1 MFIMDTLNSLG
12 GSLSDVVAQCVTGT
26 TTTVN
31 TMLRS
36 TRRRSL
42 SESDLTS
49 LLRPDFT
56 LAEVDTELLSTGGKE
71 ICSEELAQ
79 PLPDGL
85 DGRERIGLSS
95 GSFLRVK
102 DRSYAVRARGGAEAS
117 ETGSSLGHFQPE
129 TDSGVEAGAQGSAG
143 KLRSGDSSQ
152 LPAPP
157 DRHRPP
163 PRVSKKD
170 WSTVEE
176 RRNHH
181 AFLTSLALPSS
192 YKDFYEAED
201 HPDLQRA
208 IFWHGL
214 RRKSLSMNEAA
225 VILPQD
231 VSSRLADA
239 RAIRKL
245 QLGKSMP
252 NLRKQTP
259 AVLSHHH
266 HHRHHHSR
274 SHGGSHKHDQDRD
287 YAEAA
292 MVSAEANKMHREEL
306 ARLDNAISGEH
317 KRLVAEQVH
326 PVGPGP
332 LACHKHGR

>member
-1 MFIMDTLNSLG
+1 M
-12 GSLSDVVAQCVTGT
+12 
-26 TTTVN
+26 
-31 TMLRS
+31 
-36 TRRRSL
+36 
-42 SESDLTS
+42 
-49 LLRPDFT
+49 
-56 LAEVDTELLSTGGKE
+56 
-71 ICSEELAQ
+71 
-79 PLPDGL
+79 
-85 DGRERIGLSS
+85 
-95 GSFLRVK
+95 
-102 DRSYAVRARGGAEAS
+102 
-117 ETGSSLGHFQPE
+117 
-129 TDSGVEAGAQGSAG
+129 
-143 KLRSGDSSQ
+143 
-152 LPAPP
+152 
-157 DRHRPP
+157 
-163 PRVSKKD
+163 
-170 WSTVEE
+170 EE

-259 AVLSHHH
+259 AVLSHHY